1 MYISADKLVDEHS
14 GSPYF
19 SAELELE
26 PESIIDLAGLEL
38 LPGMP
43 AEVLIKT
50 GDKTVLQYLSKPIT
64 DAFARSFLQD

>member
-1 MYISADKLVDEHS
+1 MSYYE
-14 GSPYF
+14 
-19 SAELELE
+19 AELELE
-26 PESIIDLAGLEL
+26 PESIIDLAELEL

-50 GDKTVLQYLSKPIT
+50 GDRTVLQYLSKPIT